1 MNVINTPLLQD
12 YVTAAAA
19 LPGAG
24 DKRITALRA
33 DAAASYRSVGL
44 PNPKIEAWKYT
55 RLKDLEALPFS
66 RAEASALVPDT
77 VEGSG
82 LAALS
87 ARIVLVDGRFVPELS
102 VLPTQ
107 AGVSVASLR
116 SCLEAGEAAVVA
128 ILDRDVDF
136 SQAPLAALAS
146 AYLDDGAVLKVE
158 DGVSV
163 SKPIEVVAFSSTDP
177 ATPRIAF
184 PRLVVSLGKGAE
196 LTLVES
202 FSGPALGVYAVDAVT
217 DIAMAEGAKL
227 KHYVLQA
234 EGRDATHV
242 STGRCD
248 LPKDARYEGFILQL
262 GGKVSRHEMR
272 LRMLGEGSDAKLNGA
287 YAAKGDAICDTT
299 TQVDHIAAETTTDQV
314 FKGILDGK
322 SKGIYQGKVHVFR
335 DAQRIIGNQM
345 HNALLLSRAA
355 EVDCKPELEIYAD
368 DVKCSHGATC
378 GELSD
383 EQVFYLRSRGVDAVT
398 ARAMLLE
405 AFLGETFAMI
415 SDEAVSAAFAAKAS
429 AWLDERER
437 A

>member
-1 MNVINTPLLQD
+1 MNLINTPLLQD
-12 YVTAAAA
+12 YAAKAAA

-24 DKRITALRA
+24 DKRVAALRD

-44 PNPKIEAWKYT
+44 PHPKIEAWKYT

-66 RAEASALVPDT
+66 RADGANLAPDT
-77 VEGSG
+77 VEGAG
-82 LAALS
+82 LTEVS
-87 ARIVLVDGRFVPELS
+87 ARIVLVDGRFISELS
-102 VLPTQ
+102 VLPTM

-116 SCLEAGEAAVVA
+116 SCLEAGEDAV
-128 ILDRDVDF
+128 IQTLDRDVDF
-136 SQAPLAALAS
+136 SEAPLAALAS
-146 AYLDDGAVLKVE
+146 AYLDDGAVLKVAA
-158 DGVSV
+158 GVSLPL
-163 SKPIEVVAFSSTDP
+163 PIEIVSMSSADP
-177 ATPRIAF
+177 STPRIAF
-184 PRLVVSLGKGAE
+184 PRLVVSVGEGAE
-196 LTLVES
+196 VTLVES

-217 DIAMAEGAKL
+217 DIAMGEGAKL
-227 KHYVLQA
+227 KHYVLQN

-262 GGKVSRHEMR
+262 GGKTSRHEMR
-272 LRMLGEGSDAKLNGA
+272 LRMIGVGSEAKLNGA
-287 YAAKGDAICDTT
+287 YAAKGDAVCDTT
-299 TQVDHIAAETTTDQV
+299 TQVDHIAEETTTDQV

-322 SKGIYQGKVHVFR
+322 SRGIYQGKVHVFR

-378 GELSD
+378 GELSE
-383 EQVFYLRSRGVDAVT
+383 EQIFYLRSRGVDAVT
-398 ARAMLLE
+398 ARALLLQ
-405 AFLGETFAMI
+405 AFLGETFEMI
-415 SDEAVSAAFAAKAS
+415 SDEAVSAAFAAKAH
-429 AWLDERER
+429 AWLDEREQ

>member
-12 YVTAAAA
+12 YVATAAA

-33 DAAASYRSVGL
+33 DAAASYRGVGL
-44 PNPKIEAWKYT
+44 PHPKIEAWKYT
-55 RLKDLEALPFS
+55 RLKDLETLPFS
-66 RAEASALVPDT
+66 RASGADTALDT
-77 VEGSG
+77 IEGAG
-82 LAALS
+82 LRDLA

-102 VLPTQ
+102 VLPIQ

-116 SCLEAGEAAVVA
+116 GCLEAGEEAVVA
-128 ILDRDVDF
+128 VLDRDVDF
-136 SQAPLAALAS
+136 YQAPHAALAS
-146 AYLDDGAVLKVE
+146 AYLEDGAVLKV
-158 DGVSV
+158 DAGVSV
-163 SKPIEVVAFSSTDP
+163 PHPIEVVAISAADP
-177 ATPRIAF
+177 TTPRIAF
-184 PRLVVSLGKGAE
+184 PRLVVSLGAGAE

-217 DIAMAEGAKL
+217 DIAMGEGAKL

-272 LRMLGEGSDAKLNGA
+272 LRMLGEGSDARLNGA
-287 YAAKGDAICDTT
+287 YAAKGEAICDTT
-299 TQVDHIAAETTTDQV
+299 TQVDHVAAETTTDQV

-322 SKGIYQGKVHVFR
+322 SKGVYQGKVHVFR
-335 DAQRIIGNQM
+335 DAQRIVGNQM

-378 GELSD
+378 GELSE
-383 EQVFYLRSRGVDAVT
+383 EQIFYLRSRGVDAVS
-398 ARAMLLE
+398 ARAMLLQ
-405 AFLGETFAMI
+405 AFLGETFEMI

>member
-1 MNVINTPLLQD
+1 MNVIHTPLLQD
-12 YVTAAAA
+12 YAATAAT

-24 DKRITALRA
+24 DARITALRA
-33 DAAASYRSVGL
+33 NGATNYRSVGL
-44 PNPKIEAWKYT
+44 PHPKIEAWKYT

-66 RAEASALVPDT
+66 RAGGLGSAPDT
-77 VEGSG
+77 VAGAG
-82 LAALS
+82 LAEVA

-102 VLPTQ
+102 VLPIA

-116 SCLEAGEAAVVA
+116 SCLEAGEDVVVQT
-128 ILDRDVDF
+128 LDRDVDF
-136 SQAPLAALAS
+136 AQAPLAALAS
-146 AYLDDGAVLKVE
+146 AYLEDGAVLKVA

-163 SKPIEVVAFSSTDP
+163 ALPIEVVAMSTANP
-177 ATPRIAF
+177 ATPTIAF
-184 PRLVVSLGKGAE
+184 PRLVVSLGEGAE

-217 DIAMAEGAKL
+217 DIAMGKGAKL
-227 KHYVLQA
+227 KHYVLQH

-248 LPKDARYEGFILQL
+248 LPEAATYEGFILQL
-262 GGKVSRHEMR
+262 GGKVARHEMR
-272 LRMLGEGSDAKLNGA
+272 LRMIGEGSEARLNGA

-335 DAQRIIGNQM
+335 DAQRIVGNQM

-378 GELSD
+378 GELSE
-383 EQVFYLRSRGVDAVT
+383 EQVFYLQSRGVDVVT
-398 ARAMLLE
+398 ARAMLLQ
-405 AFLGETFAMI
+405 AFLGETFEMI
-415 SDEAVSAAFAAKAS
+415 SEASVSQAFAAKAN

>member
-12 YVTAAAA
+12 HAAVAAA
-19 LPGAG
+19 LPGAA
-24 DKRITALRA
+24 DTRIAALRD
-33 DAAASYRSVGL
+33 DAAASYRGVGM
-44 PNPKIEAWKYT
+44 PHPKIEAWKYT

-66 RAEASALVPDT
+66 RAAGVGLVPDT
-77 VEGSG
+77 VGGAG

-102 VLPTQ
+102 VLPTV
-107 AGVSVASLR
+107 AGVSVASLS

-136 SQAPLAALAS
+136 SQAPLAALAT
-146 AYLDDGAVLKVE
+146 AYLDDGAVIKVA

-163 SKPIEVVAFSSTDP
+163 PKPIEVVAISTADP

-184 PRLVVSLGKGAE
+184 PRLAVSLGAGAE

-217 DIAMAEGAKL
+217 DIAMGEGAKL
-227 KHYVLQA
+227 KHYVLQT

-242 STGRCD
+242 SAGRCD
-248 LPKDARYEGFILQL
+248 VPKDARYEGFILQL

-272 LRMLGEGSDAKLNGA
+272 LRMIGEGSDARLNGA

-299 TQVDHIAAETTTDQV
+299 TQVDHVAAETTTDQV

-383 EQVFYLRSRGVDAVT
+383 EQVFYLQSRGVDVAT
-398 ARAMLLE
+398 ARAMLLQ

-415 SDEAVSAAFAAKAS
+415 SDEAVSAAFATKAS
-429 AWLDERER
+429 IWLDERER